1 MDEINNFYKTAT
13 ELYSSSLRALEQR
26 SNAFL
31 LTQSI
36 LVSAFAI
43 LFYYFQSDINL
54 ALFVPTLGIILIG
67 FVFSLVFYCSHQVT
81 SKDAAFWRAYMRFLE
96 GKFSTKNNDS
106 SQEGP
111 WQTFYKYVDNKEGK
125 GFGTRGEAAK
135 KLPAPI
141 LWLISPA
148 IFCVAWIWAIL
159 WTIQLFAHSS
169 DSGTWF
175 WLWVT
180 LGILFSIAIIVH
192 TICRWQKAKDN
203 IYKEIQE
210 LVKQNNKE

>member
-31 LTQSI
+31 LTQSF
-36 LVSAFAI
+36 LVGAFAI
-43 LFYYFQSDINL
+43 LFYFFQSDINL

-67 FVFSLVFYCSHQVT
+67 FVFSLVFYFSHQVT

-96 GKFSTKNNDS
+96 SKFSNKN
-106 SQEGP
+106 EGP
-111 WQTFYKYVDNKEGK
+111 WHLFYKYADNKEGK
-125 GFGTRGEAAK
+125 GWGTRGEATK

-148 IFCVAWIWAIL
+148 IFCVAWIWALL

-169 DSGTWF
+169 DSGTCS
-175 WLWVT
+175 WLWVA
-180 LGILFSIAIIVH
+180 LGISFSIAIIFH
-192 TICRWQKAKDN
+192 TIYRWRKAKDN

-210 LVKQNNKE
+210 LIKQNNKE